1 MKIKMNII
9 SNTIIGSGQSVPG
22 GEDIAVL
29 MDNEGFPY
37 FKGGTLKGIFREEY
51 SNLLYW
57 DGLSAED
64 VKKELFIMLGS
75 SGAHTESDDTKIRF
89 SNFELPDSV
98 KNIIR
103 NEHLTANEISEA
115 FTSRRT
121 FTAIGD
127 NGMVKEGSL
136 RQARCLKKGITLYG
150 NIVCRKEKEAKVREV
165 LSLIKW
171 IGSMRNRGF
180 GHVKFEVIEEAV

>member
-57 DGLSAED
+57 DGLSTES
-64 VKKELFIMLGS
+64 VKKELFLMLGS
-75 SGAHTESDDTKIRF
+75 SGAHSESDDTKIRF

-103 NEHLTANEISEA
+103 NEQLTANEISEA
-115 FTSRRT
+115 FTSIRT
-121 FTAIGD
+121 FMETSRCREASSWTAGTTTSIWMCTVCCTD
-127 NGMVKEGSL
+127 TTCPSI
-136 RQARCLKKGITLYG
+136 ACL
-150 NIVCRKEKEAKVREV
+150 A
-165 LSLIKW
+165 
-171 IGSMRNRGF
+171 M
-180 GHVKFEVIEEAV
+180 